1 VGGKRQQSTHAET
14 DTSSPAAGGS
24 SWLHGDDVAG
34 VVILVFVGVVVAIT
48 TTFEEVPVALS
59 QGIPPEQ
66 FPRMLGAVIALLA
79 ITMIVQSRLR
89 QEARRKPAPM
99 MVLATACLLLIFVL
113 LIDWIGMISAM
124 FVFCLALPMLW
135 GERRF
140 LWIGVYAV
148 LFPACIY
155 LLFSVLLGV
164 RLPLGLFSG

>member
-1 VGGKRQQSTHAET
+1 MSGERQQSTHEET

-24 SWLHGDDVAG
+24 GWLHGDDVAG

-48 TTFEEVPVALS
+48 TTFEEVPAALS

-66 FPRMLGAVIALLA
+66 FPRILVAVIALLA
-79 ITMIVQSRLR
+79 IAMIVQSRLR
-89 QEARRKPAPM
+89 QEAPRKPAPM

-113 LIDWIGMISAM
+113 LIDWIGMIAAM